1 MNDAAVAERTDALR
15 HDEQTIDAAR
25 GEAVLSAPPLLRV
38 LTTSEPR
45 ASRRPLPAQHA
56 PALVATFDVAFA
68 VPVVW
73 ATSLFASHAGA
84 VLVALAAILAVSML
98 SGRYRVAEVAVER
111 GALEELPRLL
121 QASTL
126 ATLALALWADGVEL
140 APLHANVL
148 VAFWGLLL
156 AALLLGHVASTVAAS
171 ALVEAERCLV
181 IGDRAE
187 RDRLRRHLGT
197 VGDGRLDLAGAIA
210 LEDIGRGDDGRMTIE
225 ELIAHHRADRV
236 IVLTADDD
244 DRSAQAARRARN
256 AGVRVSVASRVV
268 EPMGPGAHVELVGGS
283 VLLSTGPCELPRG
296 HRIAKR
302 ALDIAGAA
310 TLLVALAPLLAI
322 VAVAVKATSKGP
334 VLFWQTRVGLLGR
347 RFRIAKFR
355 TMVADAETLKEGLR
369 DRNQTVGLFKIADDP
384 RITRVGRLLRR
395 TSLDELP
402 QLINVLRGDMSLVG
416 PRPLVCDEDELIVG
430 WHRDRLRLKPGM
442 TGPWQILGSA
452 RIPLQDMV
460 ALDQHYVANRSL
472 WLDVRIMLR
481 TATFVIA
488 RKGL

>member
-1 MNDAAVAERTDALR
+1 MTEAALAERTDALANQ
-15 HDEQTIDAAR
+15 EQSIDAAR
-25 GEAVLSAPPLLRV
+25 GEAALSAPPLLRV

-45 ASRRPLPAQHA
+45 EARRPLPARHA
-56 PALVATFDVAFA
+56 PAVVAAFDLAFA
-68 VPVVW
+68 LPVVW
-73 ATSLFASHAGA
+73 ATSLLSSHAGA
-84 VLVALAAILAVSML
+84 ILVALATILAVSVL

-121 QASTL
+121 QTSAL
-126 ATLALALWADGVEL
+126 ATLALALWADGIEA
-140 APLHANVL
+140 APVHAGVL
-148 VAFWGLLL
+148 IAFWGLLL
-156 AALLLGHVASTVAAS
+156 VALMLGQVASSQAAS
-171 ALVEAERCLV
+171 ALVARERCLV

-197 VGDGRLDLAGAIA
+197 VGDGRLDLAAAIA
-210 LEDIGRGDDGRMTIE
+210 LGDIGRGDDARMTIE

-236 IVLTADDD
+236 IVLTSGDD
-244 DRSAQAARRARN
+244 DRGAQAARRARN
-256 AGVRVSVASRVV
+256 AGARVSVASRVV
-268 EPMGPGAHVELVGGS
+268 EPIGPAAHVELVGGS
-283 VLLSTGPCELPRG
+283 VLLSTGACELSRG

-302 ALDIAGAA
+302 ALDIVGAVA
-310 TLLVALAPLLAI
+310 LLVALAPLLAV
-322 VAVAVKATSKGP
+322 VAVAIKATSKGP
-334 VLFWQTRVGLLGR
+334 VLFWQTRVGAFGR

-355 TMVADAETLKEGLR
+355 TMVADAEQLKDTLR
-369 DRNQTVGLFKIADDP
+369 DRNQTIGLFKIADDP
-384 RITRVGRLLRR
+384 RITRAGRLLRR

-402 QLINVLRGDMSLVG
+402 QLLNVLRGDMSLVG

-460 ALDQHYVANRSL
+460 ALDQQYVANHSL

-481 TATFVIA
+481 TAAFVVA

>member
-1 MNDAAVAERTDALR
+1 MTEAAVAERTDALA
-15 HDEQTIDAAR
+15 HDEQSIDAAR
-25 GEAVLSAPPLLRV
+25 GEAALSAPPLLRV

-45 ASRRPLPAQHA
+45 AVRRPLPARHA
-56 PALVATFDVAFA
+56 PALVAAFDLAFA

-73 ATSLFASHAGA
+73 ATSLLASHAGA
-84 VLVALAAILAVSML
+84 GLIAMAAILAISVL

-111 GALEELPRLL
+111 GALDELPRLL
-121 QASTL
+121 HASAL
-126 ATLALALWADGVEL
+126 ATLALALWADGVEGV
-140 APLHANVL
+140 PIHANVL
-148 VAFWGLLL
+148 VAFWSLLL
-156 AALLLGHVASTVAAS
+156 VALLLGQVASTFAAS
-171 ALVEAERCLV
+171 ALVTPERCLV
-181 IGDRAE
+181 IGDRVQ

-210 LEDIGRGDDGRMTIE
+210 LEDIGRGDDGQMTIE

-236 IVLTADDD
+236 IVLTDGDD

-268 EPMGPGAHVELVGGS
+268 EPMGPAAHVELVGGS

-302 ALDIAGAA
+302 ALDIVGAA
-310 TLLVALAPLLAI
+310 ALLVVLAPLLAA
-322 VAVAVKATSKGP
+322 VAVAIKATSNGP
-334 VLFWQTRVGLLGR
+334 VLFWQTRVGVLGR

-355 TMVADAETLKEGLR
+355 TMVADAESLKDSLR

-460 ALDQHYVANRSL
+460 ALDQQYIANRSL

-481 TATFVIA
+481 TAAFVVA
-488 RKGL
+488 RRGL